1 MEKKEVKFN
10 LKNNVYYSEDE
21 SLYFYYRH
29 ARKNKLLVS
38 SSSWSA
44 DLSRAHRMLHP
55 VILKHLATVAA
66 SSLNN

>member
-29 ARKNKLLVS
+29 ARKNKLNKY
-38 SSSWSA
+38 SSWSA